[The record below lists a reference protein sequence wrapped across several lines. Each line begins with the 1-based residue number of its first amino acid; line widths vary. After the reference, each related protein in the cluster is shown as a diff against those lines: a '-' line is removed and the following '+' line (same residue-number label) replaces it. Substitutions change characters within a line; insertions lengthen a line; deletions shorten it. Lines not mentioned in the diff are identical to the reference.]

1 MAYEVPLDKIP
12 YVDFPELRLNEHES
26 TEMPFRYVEDK
37 DGKPVMPEVGSNG
50 AETDIPRMLTGSLTR
65 E

>member
-1 MAYEVPLDKIP
+1 MAHEVPLDKIP
-12 YVDFPELRLNEHES
+12 YVDFPELRLNAHES

-37 DGKPVMPEVGSNG
+37 DGKPVMPEVGSSG
-50 AETDIPRMLTGSLTR
+50 PETDIPRMLTGSLTR